1 MHVRHILF
9 RSERPRQRLPA
20 RSAAA
25 QLIAIRDWLVIV
37 VQRLTGVQ
45 LTDDEA
51 RLLLDLMNQVVRIGA
66 QPSPRATD
74 LIRRL
79 RKACVDESA
88 RVLNPNAAAQHARYD
103 LVDTREAAALLGIS
117 ESGVRDLIRR
127 GKLAGHRAAGRWL
140 LPSASV
146 VERAER
152 KAARQG

>member
-1 MHVRHILF
+1 MHLRHNVF
-9 RSERPRQRLPA
+9 RSGRPRHRLRT

-25 QLIAIRDWLVIV
+25 ELVAVRDRLVVV
-37 VQRLTGVQ
+37 VQRLTGVL
-45 LTDDEA
+45 LTDDEV
-51 RLLLDLMNQVVRIGA
+51 RYLVDLVDQVVRRGV
-66 QPSPRATD
+66 QPNARAAD

-79 RKACVDESA
+79 RKSCADASA
-88 RVLNPNAAAQHARYD
+88 RVQNPHAAPQHARYD

-127 GKLAGHRAAGRWL
+127 GKLPGHRAAGRWL
-140 LPSASV
+140 VPAASV